1 VPSLVFG
8 FLMIVAGVAFTAIY
22 PHVIWTGAFAVGALS
37 IVRGAI
43 QLSHDARIEKQE
55 LRAGI
60 LPTLYALWVPIY
72 VGGLIALAATPIVR
86 IANAPLGGTSAL
98 AALALLYTVALP
110 VGLVIQ
116 VVLAVGALVSMRKV
130 ARGTPGR
137 VRLIMLGWAGI
148 AQPLLL
154 GGLAA
159 LLVAARIDALLAH
172 GAGPRVLGE
181 VQYELTPP
189 LAILYWVVLALTSA
203 STLTLLGAEI
213 ASWFLLPK
221 RVRRAVWIG
230 IDVLL
235 VVAFVLVTLF
245 FPLRPSDLSP
255 GLVQPAIR
263 LAVTTFFVIRAIAR
277 LLAPLLDLVERVSFQ
292 SLIAARMLRAGKSGF
307 LTAIGTLSILA
318 VTVSSCALTTTLSV
332 MGGFRQDLK
341 RKILGNSAHVIV
353 DREHGTFEGWLPIL
367 ERVRAVPNVTG
378 ASPYASGEVMVSSAS
393 NLSGAVLRGIDPDT
407 VSQVTD
413 LERNLTRGRMA
424 YLRHPEQLVDL
435 PPDQIDGALLP
446 PENPLFMQRRDGGVV
461 DSTDELH
468 GGSGLVHDLDDILA
482 DPGDGGIGYDT
493 DPPDAHAPNRHA
505 LLPGLGDPRDRT
517 PHDPRDDG
525 LRGGGMRLDDYLLPD
540 DDLGPRREVLPGM
553 IVGQELAR
561 TLRLFVGDEVSVVS
575 PLGGLGPSG
584 PVPKSR
590 AFRVAG
596 IFYSGMYEYDMK
608 YVYVTL
614 PVAQDFLSTG
624 EGINGIEIKVR
635 EVERAPDA
643 ALAIR
648 ARIARGD
655 LRVRDWQETNRNL
668 FGALALEKLAMFIAL
683 GIAIIVAGFC
693 VFGTLTLMVQEKA
706 REVGVLKAMGTKP
719 SGIVGAFLFE
729 GVLIGLFGSSI
740 GLGAGY
746 VACFAAEH
754 FGVQM
759 NPEVYYIDKLPV
771 AIDGTEF
778 LLVFV
783 ASVAVCMLATV
794 FPAVLASRLKPV
806 DALRFD

>member
-1 VPSLVFG
+1 MS
-8 FLMIVAGVAFTAIY
+8 
-22 PHVIWTGAFAVGALS
+22 
-37 IVRGAI
+37 R
-43 QLSHDARIEKQE
+43 E

-72 VGGLIALAATPIVR
+72 VGGLIALAVTPIVR

-110 VGLVIQ
+110 VGLVVQ
-116 VVLAVGALVSMRKV
+116 FVLAVGALVSMRKV

-148 AQPLLL
+148 AHPLLL

-213 ASWFLLPK
+213 TTWFLMPK

-230 IDVLL
+230 IDGVL
-235 VVAFVLVTLF
+235 VVAFLLVTLF
-245 FPLRPSDLSP
+245 FPLRPSPLSP
-255 GLVQPAIR
+255 EVTQPAIR

-277 LLAPLLDLVERVSFQ
+277 LLAPLLDVVERVSFQ

-353 DREHGTFEGWLPIL
+353 DREHGTFEGWLPML
-367 ERVRAVPNVTG
+367 DTVRAVPNVTG

-413 LERNLTRGRMA
+413 LERNLTRGQMA

-461 DSTDELH
+461 DSTDEQH
-468 GGSGLVHDLDDILA
+468 GGSGLIHDLDDILRN
-482 DPGDGGIGYDT
+482 PRDGGIGDDT
-493 DPPDAHAPNRHA
+493 GAPDADAPNGGAVDAHALNGGEGNAHAPNRHA

-517 PHDPRDDG
+517 PRDPRDDG

-624 EGINGIEIKVR
+624 DGISGIEIKVR

-648 ARIARGD
+648 SGIARSD